1 MLPVSLIIQTSH
13 LRLFAKKLLEV
24 SRKTIERNE
33 EAESNE
39 AAELVILLIKCGG
52 CSGNTSKPD

>member
-1 MLPVSLIIQTSH
+1 MSFIVQTSH
-13 LRLFAKKLLEV
+13 LRLLAKKLLEV